1 MCVEELK
8 DAMLEV
14 MEEQLVNEMM
24 QDADNNGNG
33 LIDYDDFVNRVMQ
46 GKWKLLSIYSRHWTH
61 LLSLALLMWNL

>member
-1 MCVEELK
+1 MMQIKLSYLQEAFKLFDKHGKGVVCVEELK

-14 MEEQLVNEMM
+14 MGEQLVNEMM

-46 GKWKLLSIYSRHWTH
+46 GK
-61 LLSLALLMWNL
+61 